1 MRTICEQASQPQAS
15 NGDRRLFVCA
25 AESPSLLLYRT
36 MNPTASLPTPS
47 LKRRIAVMVYE
58 SLILFAIVFTFGI
71 AFGVVFQQTHALYL
85 RHALQAWIF
94 LVVGVYF
101 VWFWSRGRQTLPMK
115 TWHVQLVTNDGR
127 PVSMLRAA
135 VRYVLC
141 WLWFVPGLALA
152 AALQAEGWMMVIIVS
167 ISAVIW
173 AMAAYFDP
181 QRQFLH
187 DRMAG
192 TRLVQTKVSARKKAA
207 A

>member
-1 MRTICEQASQPQAS
+1 
-15 NGDRRLFVCA
+15 
-25 AESPSLLLYRT
+25 
-36 MNPTASLPTPS
+36 MNKSDKLPTPS

-85 RHALQAWIF
+85 RHALQVWMF
-94 LVVGVYF
+94 LVIGVYF
-101 VWFWSRGRQTLPMK
+101 TWFWSRGRQTLPMK
-115 TWHVQLVTNDGR
+115 TWHVKLVAKNGG
-127 PVSMLRAA
+127 PVSLLRAA
-135 VRYVLC
+135 IRYVLC

-152 AALQAEGWMMVIIVS
+152 AALQAEGWMMVIIAAV
-167 ISAVIW
+167 SAVIW
-173 AMAAYFDP
+173 AMTIYFDP

-192 TRLVQTKVSARKKAA
+192 TRLVQTKGSPVRKKAA